1 MGGQADL
8 SYLPISRTAIMAEVQ
23 IETGVSK
30 ILLTPGNGPKVQ
42 AGDFI
47 TVHCTGYLWDEKP
60 PKKFWSTH
68 DSQPFEFQ
76 AGRKK
81 VIHGWD
87 VGCMTM
93 VVGEKA
99 KIIAKGPQ
107 AYGAAGFPAWGIGA
121 NATLCFEIEILSKK

>member
-1 MGGQADL
+1 MG
-8 SYLPISRTAIMAEVQ
+8 TEVQ

-30 ILLTPGNGPKVQ
+30 ILLNAGNGPKVQ

-81 VIHGWD
+81 VIHDWD

-107 AYGAAGFPAWGIGA
+107 AYGANGFPALGPIPQAYGANGFPAWGIGP
-121 NATLCFEIEILSKK
+121 NATLCFEIEIL